1 MSVRV
6 IARIR
11 PLLKTE
17 REIDVIV
24 RSESSAVP
32 AQSMQPIPNSGASKR
47 IGAKAG
53 VQTSKGINQKM
64 ELDRHNL
71 VRIPNP
77 KNEGEEFS
85 FQFNGV
91 YDASVGQ
98 HEIFDAEGKCEMLS
112 VSSLCLE

>member
-1 MSVRV
+1 MSVKV

-24 RSESSAVP
+24 RSGSSAAPAHPMHPISDSGVP
-32 AQSMQPIPNSGASKR
+32 QR

-53 VQTSKGINQKM
+53 AQKSKRISQKA
-64 ELDRHNL
+64 ESDRYNV

-77 KNEGEEFS
+77 KNGGEEFS

-91 YDASVGQ
+91 YDSSIGQ
-98 HEIFDAEGKCEMLS
+98 QEIFDAEGKR
-112 VSSLCLE
+112 